1 MRTALQRHGARAAT
15 AAFAFALA
23 FAVTPLGG
31 VATADATR
39 NGDDARKPVEVSIGA
54 SGIHAPHSA
63 QAGLVSFHV
72 TTDDS
77 KGRLLQVL
85 RPHHGVSVH
94 KLLADLAKAVG
105 DDPAA
110 AAKGI
115 SAAHDEAEALG
126 GAQVT
131 PSVPE
136 TFTTPIT
143 AGTVTL
149 LDFTAFLKDPAHPVT
164 RTLELHGGSSSKG
177 RADFP
182 DSLVTTKETKAGPRF
197 EVHGLRRAEDNILVH
212 NASDEIHEMQLQ
224 PVAPGTT
231 DAQIQKAFSGT
242 SAGAPPFTGPAN
254 GLGAISPGRTA
265 LLSTHHLPPGTYAL
279 LCFVPDDE
287 TGHPHVAEGMHKV
300 VVLK

>member
-1 MRTALQRHGARAAT
+1 MTAALAFVL
-15 AAFAFALA
+15 AFAF
-23 FAVTPLGG
+23 TPLGG

-39 NGDDARKPVEVSIGA
+39 HGDDARKPIEVSIGA
-54 SGIHAPHSA
+54 SGIHAPDHA
-63 QAGLVSFHV
+63 RAGLVDFHV

-77 KGRLLQVL
+77 EGRFLQAF
-85 RPHHGVSVH
+85 RPRHGASVH
-94 KLLADLAKAVG
+94 KVLAHLAMAVG
-105 DDPAA
+105 DNPAA
-110 AAKGI
+110 AAKGV
-115 SAAHDEAEALG
+115 SSVRDEAELYG

-131 PSVPE
+131 PSVPA

-143 AGTVTL
+143 AGTVVL
-149 LDFTAFLKDPAHPVT
+149 LDFSAFLKDPTHPVI
-164 RTLELHGGSSSKG
+164 RTLELHGESSKG

-182 DSLVTTKETKAGPRF
+182 DSIVTTKETEDGPRF
-197 EVHGLRRAEDNILVH
+197 EVHGLRKAEDNILVH
-212 NASDEIHEMQLQ
+212 NASDEIHEMALQ

-231 DAQIQKAFSGT
+231 DEQIQKAFSST
-242 SAGAPPFTGPAN
+242 SAGAPPFTGPSL

-265 LLSTHHLPPGTYAL
+265 LLSNHHLPPGTYAL